1 MTVFL
6 APRYIYM
13 GGSKGGNTGCTA
25 GWDNFSPLRS
35 SDTRCVGFFPPHQ
48 AVLQVSLDTKKVF
61 LQLDSILTLL
71 RVTIRSHKTAHTYD
85 AKASLGLGGSCDF
98 LGSMIC

>member
-13 GGSKGGNTGCTA
+13 GRGRGGDIGYTA

-35 SDTRCVGFFPPHQ
+35 SDTRCVGFFPPHR
-48 AVLQVSLDTKKVF
+48 AVLQVSLDTNKVF
-61 LQLDSILTLL
+61 LQLDSILTLP
-71 RVTIRSHKTAHTYD
+71 RVTIGFHKAVPQDCPH
-85 AKASLGLGGSCDF
+85 
-98 LGSMIC
+98 I